1 MDYRDLDKN
10 NKSENKLI
18 AYNPSDSAY
27 CIFTSGSSGFP
38 KGILLT
44 YEGILNHIDAKISL
58 LNLTSESR
66 LCLSFNIG
74 FVASIWQILTP
85 ALLYLKIILRGTA
98 ANGTFPIV
106 PVFNQSFRQNGSK
119 FQYPILS
126 YHSRLSS
133 TDGLRF
139 SQSAHSKVGR

>member
-1 MDYRDLDKN
+1 MKRLTKRVFTTV
-10 NKSENKLI
+10 I
-18 AYNPSDSAY
+18 A
-27 CIFTSGSSGFP
+27 
-38 KGILLT
+38 
-44 YEGILNHIDAKISL
+44 
-58 LNLTSESR
+58 
-66 LCLSFNIG
+66 CLMTCLM
-74 FVASIWQILTP
+74 FVTP

-126 YHSRLSS
+126 YHFRLSS

-139 SQSAHSKVGR
+139 SQSAHSKAGR